1 MLHLP
6 ADRLIEL
13 GESEPTN
20 TELAH
25 LGACSE
31 CERERQAYRALRG
44 LAAAEG
50 TRVTAPLTSWD
61 ALSSALRDEG
71 LLTRTNVP
79 VLSLTPPGTP
89 AVARPPRRFRG
100 GEWALRA
107 AAAIFFLAGGIVIG
121 RSSGGAAFPVTS
133 TVEAAPTTSF
143 PASADAPVGLASNFS
158 VSYTSNAEALAALYR
173 AQREYERAATFL
185 MTNNPVG
192 DETEPD
198 VYRARLAALDNV
210 MQASM
215 TALEDAPADPVI
227 NRYYIA
233 AAGARESTLRQLQTS
248 LPPGSRIDSF

>member
-31 CERERQAYRALRG
+31 CERERLAYRALRG

-50 TRVTAPLTSWD
+50 ARATAPLTSWD
-61 ALSSALRDEG
+61 SLSSALRDEG
-71 LLTRTNVP
+71 LITRTGTP
-79 VLSLTPPGTP
+79 VLTIAPPGAP
-89 AVARPPRRFRG
+89 AVARPRRFRG

-107 AAAIFFLAGGIVIG
+107 AAAVFFLAGGIVIG
-121 RSSGGAAFPVTS
+121 RSSGWGAVPV
-133 TVEAAPTTSF
+133 TVEAAPTTSS

-248 LPPGSRIDSF
+248 LPAGSRIDSF